1 MVNLQR
7 RLLHLKSV
15 PKPSQ
20 LTKLSQS
27 EFDHELF
34 SHSEYVKFFVTFAT
48 KESNL
53 TFCDKIRQ
61 FFIKEVDREG
71 GNIEKMRKCRE

>member
-1 MVNLQR
+1 MQKCKITKVQKCKYPQ
-7 RLLHLKSV
+7 LL
-15 PKPSQ
+15 
-20 LTKLSQS
+20 
-27 EFDHELF
+27 

-48 KESNL
+48 KVSYL